1 MLTMDLRPLAAH
13 ALRPVAEDGTPPY
26 TPSSDVLAAKESHL
40 KGKLAESVREY
51 NIPVKTKFTDRLA
64 GRFFKD
70 ESLAA
75 AVRLDARK
83 RRERGAIAASSSVPA
98 LQSRSLA
105 PAVDHHVGAVVAS
118 AARSLSPDS
127 RLSAVVAKGSP
138 AASLSPLNAHKRH
151 SAAEASCT
159 ISCSGSSASKRV
171 GRGGVLSSGGSVCSA
186 TTATTRD
193 SSSSSLPPPLTARM
207 KLKTDRKVLQERK
220 RIAELETAIIVCK
233 QQQVT
238 NQMNAAAA
246 AIVHRARGE
255 AAIVT
260 LQAHIRRFCA
270 QHRYSKLLARRRSAA
285 ALAEAQRLAALAAL
299 RQASALSIQRV
310 IRGGLAR
317 RIAVPQRKGEVE
329 YKWALATVGS
339 HLQRYL
345 ARVRAKQVVALAR
358 KNAAERARLK
368 ALNSA
373 TAIQTVVVSDVV
385 LMLLYCAA
393 LQSIM
398 LQPVCD
404 P

>member
-1 MLTMDLRPLAAH
+1 MDLRPLAHAAH
-13 ALRPVAEDGTPPY
+13 TLRPVAEDSTPPY
-26 TPSSDVLAAKESHL
+26 TPSSDVLAAKELRL
-40 KGKLAESVREY
+40 KGTLAESIRDCHF
-51 NIPVKTKFTDRLA
+51 PVKTKFTDRLA

-105 PAVDHHVGAVVAS
+105 PAVDHHVGAVLTPPAT
-118 AARSLSPDS
+118 RSLSPDN
-127 RLSAVVAKGSP
+127 RLKAVVVKGSP
-138 AASLSPLNAHKRH
+138 AAALSPLNGNKRH
-151 SAAEASCT
+151 SAADADCT
-159 ISCSGSSASKRV
+159 ISCSGSSTSKRR

-186 TTATTRD
+186 ATATTRD

-207 KLKTDRKVLQERK
+207 KLKTDRKVLQERR

-233 QQQVT
+233 QQQAT
-238 NQMNAAAA
+238 SQMNAAAA
-246 AIVHRARGE
+246 AIVNRAKGE

-270 QHRYSKLLARRRSAA
+270 QHRYAQLLARRRSAE
-285 ALAEAQRLAALAAL
+285 ALAEAQRQAALAAL
-299 RQASALSIQRV
+299 RQACALSIQRV

-317 RIAVPQRKGEVE
+317 RIAVPLRKGEVE
-329 YKWALATVGS
+329 YQWALATVGS

-368 ALNSA
+368 AQNSA
-373 TAIQTVVVSDVV
+373 TAIQAAVVSAAV
-385 LMLLYCAA
+385 LTLLYCTAKK
-393 LQSIM
+393 
-398 LQPVCD
+398 
-404 P
+404 